1 MTGIVIIVIIM
12 MLFVLGGV
20 AFWKWDDLFGSDDPP
35 PPPIQENAQ
44 AAAAHAAVQA
54 AAAQAQAA
62 AAAAAA
68 EAAEAAEAAAAQAL
82 ITAEQDAAAAAA
94 AAQAEASAEAVAAA
108 EQAREALA
116 AAAAEV
122 AQAATEAAATA
133 ATAAVA
139 TAAAEAAAAAE
150 VAANALVAEAE
161 EAAAAFL
168 VDDTVTPGRFYR
180 YVGYDFSLNTNNIAT
195 STSNLRTALRRCSEL
210 EHCQSFVRLISNK
223 NHWFKSA
230 RTSSQV
236 PNTREGTTLYSKIDL
251 NIPGVVPEIVNI
263 DANGN
268 ILQGVLGASC
278 STDSPCE
285 SPLVC
290 GADTMKCENAP
301 VPTFRPPIRTPG
313 RFYRYVGYDFSLNT
327 NNIATSTSNLI
338 TALQR
343 CESLSDCESFVRLI
357 GNNNHWFK
365 SARTS
370 SQVPNPRAG
379 TTLYSKI
386 DFNIPGVEPE
396 IVNID
401 ANGNILQGVLGASC
415 STDSPCES
423 PLVCGADTMKCEN
436 APVPTPGRFYRYVGY
451 DFSLNTNNIATST
464 SNLITA
470 LQRCDSMSDCESFV
484 RLIST
489 RQHWFKSARTSNQVP
504 NPREGTTL
512 YSKIDFNIPGVV
524 PEIVNIE

>member
-1 MTGIVIIVIIM
+1 MTGIVIIVIVM
-12 MLFVLGGV
+12 MLFLSSVLGGV
-20 AFWKWDDLFGSDDPP
+20 AFWKRDDLFGSDDPP
-35 PPPIQENAQ
+35 PPPIQANAQ
-44 AAAAHAAVQA
+44 AAAAHAATQA

-82 ITAEQDAAAAAA
+82 ITAEQDAAAATAA
-94 AAQAEASAEAVAAA
+94 AAAEASAEAVAAA
-108 EQAREALA
+108 EEAAEAVA

-122 AQAATEAAATA
+122 AQAATEAAAA
-133 ATAAVA
+133 AAAAAIATAE
-139 TAAAEAAAAAE
+139 AEAAAEAE

-195 STSNLRTALRRCSEL
+195 STSNLITALQRCDSMSD
-210 EHCQSFVRLISNK
+210 CQSFVRLISNK

-236 PNTREGTTLYSKIDL
+236 PNPREGTTLYSKIDL
-251 NIPGVVPEIVNI
+251 NIPGVEPEII
-263 DANGN
+263 DTDANGN

-301 VPTFRPPIRTPG
+301 VPTTGGTTCDKTSCDARMTDYKNKQWAFDNSDFDNCQNCPHETHHTFRPPTRTPG
-313 RFYRYVGYDFSLNT
+313 LFY
-327 NNIATSTSNLI
+327 
-338 TALQR
+338 
-343 CESLSDCESFVRLI
+343 
-357 GNNNHWFK
+357 K
-365 SARTS
+365 
-370 SQVPNPRAG
+370 
-379 TTLYSKI
+379 
-386 DFNIPGVEPE
+386 
-396 IVNID
+396 
-401 ANGNILQGVLGASC
+401 
-415 STDSPCES
+415 
-423 PLVCGADTMKCEN
+423 
-436 APVPTPGRFYRYVGY
+436 YVGY

-470 LQRCDSMSDCESFV
+470 LQRCDSMSDCQSFV
-484 RLIST
+484 RHIST
-489 RQHWFKSARTSNQVP
+489 KKHYFKSARTSNQVP

>member
-1 MTGIVIIVIIM
+1 MTIVIIVIIM
-12 MLFVLGGV
+12 ILFLSSVLGGV
-20 AFWKWDDLFGSDDPP
+20 AFWKRDDLFGSDDPP

-44 AAAAHAAVQA
+44 AAAAHAATQA

-68 EAAEAAEAAAAQAL
+68 EAAEAAQAEAAQAL

-94 AAQAEASAEAVAAA
+94 AAAAEASAEAVAAA
-108 EQAREALA
+108 EQAREAV
-116 AAAAEV
+116 AAAAE
-122 AQAATEAAATA
+122 AAAKAAAEAAATA
-133 ATAAVA
+133 AAAAVA
-139 TAAAEAAAAAE
+139 TAEAEAAAAAE

-161 EAAAAFL
+161 AAAAAFL

-195 STSNLRTALRRCSEL
+195 STSNLSTALRRCSEL
-210 EHCQSFVRLISNK
+210 EHCQSFVRHISTK
-223 NHWFKSA
+223 KHYFKSA

-236 PNTREGTTLYSKIDL
+236 PNPREGTTLYSKIDL
-251 NIPGVVPEIVNI
+251 NIPGV
-263 DANGN
+263 
-268 ILQGVLGASC
+268 
-278 STDSPCE
+278 
-285 SPLVC
+285 
-290 GADTMKCENAP
+290 
-301 VPTFRPPIRTPG
+301 
-313 RFYRYVGYDFSLNT
+313 
-327 NNIATSTSNLI
+327 
-338 TALQR
+338 
-343 CESLSDCESFVRLI
+343 
-357 GNNNHWFK
+357 
-365 SARTS
+365 
-370 SQVPNPRAG
+370 
-379 TTLYSKI
+379 
-386 DFNIPGVEPE
+386 EPE
-396 IVNID
+396 IIDTD

-464 SNLITA
+464 SNLNTA

-484 RLIST
+484 RLIGNKN
-489 RQHWFKSARTSNQVP
+489 HWFKSARTSSQVP

>member
-1 MTGIVIIVIIM
+1 MTIVIIVIIM
-12 MLFVLGGV
+12 ILFLSSVLGGV
-20 AFWKWDDLFGSDDPP
+20 AFWKRDDLFGSDDPP

-44 AAAAHAAVQA
+44 AVAAHAAAQA

-68 EAAEAAEAAAAQAL
+68 EAAEAAQAEAAQAL

-94 AAQAEASAEAVAAA
+94 AAAAEASAEAVAAA
-108 EQAREALA
+108 EQAREAV
-116 AAAAEV
+116 AAAAE
-122 AQAATEAAATA
+122 AAAKAAAEAAATA
-133 ATAAVA
+133 AAAAVA
-139 TAAAEAAAAAE
+139 TAEAEAAAAAE

-161 EAAAAFL
+161 AAAAAFL

-180 YVGYDFSLNTNNIAT
+180 YIGYDFSLNTNNIAT
-195 STSNLRTALRRCSEL
+195 STSNLSTALRRCSEL
-210 EHCQSFVRLISNK
+210 EHCQSFVRHISTK
-223 NHWFKSA
+223 KHYFKSA

-236 PNTREGTTLYSKIDL
+236 PNPREGTTLYSKIDL
-251 NIPGVVPEIVNI
+251 NIPGV
-263 DANGN
+263 
-268 ILQGVLGASC
+268 
-278 STDSPCE
+278 
-285 SPLVC
+285 
-290 GADTMKCENAP
+290 
-301 VPTFRPPIRTPG
+301 
-313 RFYRYVGYDFSLNT
+313 
-327 NNIATSTSNLI
+327 
-338 TALQR
+338 
-343 CESLSDCESFVRLI
+343 
-357 GNNNHWFK
+357 
-365 SARTS
+365 
-370 SQVPNPRAG
+370 
-379 TTLYSKI
+379 
-386 DFNIPGVEPE
+386 EPE
-396 IVNID
+396 IIDTD

-484 RLIST
+484 RLISNKN
-489 RQHWFKSARTSNQVP
+489 HWFKSARTSSQVP